1 MILTKATDKEV
12 KAETISRIKTLID
25 KYNCLEVFQKRTSL
39 LQLPDSNGNDGKY

>member
-12 KAETISRIKTLID
+12 KTETISI
-25 KYNCLEVFQKRTSL
+25 FQKRTSL